1 MAVADKMTSTLRLV
15 LYDGDDLVTGKPIYT
30 SKSFNNIKTS
40 AETDQLYQTA
50 IALSGLQERPLYNIE
65 RRDSSEIRE
74 S

>member
-15 LYDGDDLVTGKPIYT
+15 LYDGDDLITGKPVYT
-30 SKSFNNIKTS
+30 SKSFNNVKTS
-40 AETDQLYQTA
+40 AEADQLYQ
-50 IALSGLQERPLYNIE
+50 IAVAFSGLQERPLYNIE